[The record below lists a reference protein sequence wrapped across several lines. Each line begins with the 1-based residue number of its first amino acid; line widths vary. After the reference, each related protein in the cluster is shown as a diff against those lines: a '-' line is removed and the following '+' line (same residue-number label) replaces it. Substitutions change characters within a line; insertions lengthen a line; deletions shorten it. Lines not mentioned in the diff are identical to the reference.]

1 LALAKPVG
9 VSKKFCLL
17 DIAGS
22 SHGPHTTDITTTHA
36 AQVPTFD
43 NLSNDSSLDVHRTP
57 SHVWMIERHASPPP
71 SVSGEFLCF
80 SLAFVTT
87 GPDNRFTGVAQPL
100 PSLGFPLEDLDE
112 NLESCVCRISFVLPS
127 YFHTFVLALIDCSI
141 LQALALSKKQR
152 VERAIESSQ
161 IAKNAELEVLVRAQ
175 AEKITELETAYAD
188 LKREKGNVTIG
199 YRRLVAK
206 HDAFVEKVEQEKA
219 KLAEAHA
226 AEVAKFRGDLDL
238 EMRSYT
244 EYLQTVWHQ
253 LRKLHET
260 VASSFDEVQAQ
271 CLSFLDKGAKVEEM
285 IDWVIGEVKAMPDTV
300 WWLNNNFIIL
310 GIEGVLNMLNGE
322 GCQELGRLRDL
333 AASRDAVVLEDVPKD
348 VHKLAG

>member
-1 LALAKPVG
+1 
-9 VSKKFCLL
+9 
-17 DIAGS
+17 
-22 SHGPHTTDITTTHA
+22 
-36 AQVPTFD
+36 
-43 NLSNDSSLDVHRTP
+43 
-57 SHVWMIERHASPPP
+57 
-71 SVSGEFLCF
+71 
-80 SLAFVTT
+80 
-87 GPDNRFTGVAQPL
+87 
-100 PSLGFPLEDLDE
+100 
-112 NLESCVCRISFVLPS
+112 
-127 YFHTFVLALIDCSI
+127 
-141 LQALALSKKQR
+141 
-152 VERAIESSQ
+152 
-161 IAKNAELEVLVRAQ
+161 
-175 AEKITELETAYAD
+175 
-188 LKREKGNVTIG
+188 VTIG

-219 KLAEAHA
+219 KLVEAHA
-226 AEVAKFRGDLDL
+226 AEVSKLCGDLDL
-238 EMRSYT
+238 EMRIYT
-244 EYLQTVWHQ
+244 EYLQTVWHR